1 MEPKPS
7 LAIQKAITIGGKA
20 LHARK
25 TLNQQKYRTKIQ
37 ALCNRILQQIEL
49 TQSSP
54 ERDKEYPKTLKNYAQ
69 QSQLLDARDDSIS
82 IKN

>member
-1 MEPKPS
+1 MKPKPS
-7 LAIQKAITIGGKA
+7 LAIQKGITIGGKA
-20 LHARK
+20 LLARR

-54 ERDKEYPKTLKNYAQ
+54 ERDKEHLKTIKKYAQ
-69 QSQLLDARDDSIS
+69 
-82 IKN
+82 